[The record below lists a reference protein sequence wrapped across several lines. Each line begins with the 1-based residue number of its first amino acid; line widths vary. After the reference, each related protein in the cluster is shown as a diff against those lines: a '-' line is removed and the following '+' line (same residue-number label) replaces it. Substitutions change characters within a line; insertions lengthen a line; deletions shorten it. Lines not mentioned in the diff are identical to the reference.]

1 MSDQI
6 KPNSPGNEPELKLVL
21 DREILE
27 SSLWKSLVKE
37 LGDRFFAK
45 KLPPLTPYTPV
56 SQSGD
61 PRQDVHL
68 LLPEEEFEESLWKS
82 LFRQIDEFF
91 FPKKLPPL
99 KLESKPEPV
108 KNIWG
113 FYDYKRNGAFA
124 STGVHLL
131 IIAAIA
137 ASYIV
142 IKHPTVAA
150 APQKVTVTLV
160 DPADIPPLKPS
171 KTQVGGGGGG
181 GDHDVLQ
188 ASKGKL
194 PKLSMQQITP
204 PVVVVRNEHP
214 KLAVEPTV
222 VVPPQVQLASN
233 SMPNLGDPMAHAI
246 LPSNG
251 TGSGGGIGSG
261 SGGGVGSGK
270 GPGVGPGEGGG
281 IGGGIFHV
289 GGGTSAPRP
298 IYSPEPE
305 FSEEARKAK
314 YQGVCTLGLIVG
326 TDGRPRNIHV
336 LSSLGMGLDEKAIEA
351 VKNWKFEPAMR
362 DGHPVNVEIA
372 VEVDF
377 HLY

>member
-1 MSDQI
+1 MGSEQLN
-6 KPNSPGNEPELKLVL
+6 PNGPGQGPEL
-21 DREILE
+21 
-27 SSLWKSLVKE
+27 
-37 LGDRFFAK
+37 
-45 KLPPLTPYTPV
+45 
-56 SQSGD
+56 
-61 PRQDVHL
+61 HL
-68 LLPEEEFEESLWKS
+68 LITDKQFEEPLYKS
-82 LFRQIDEFF
+82 LFRELDEFF

-108 KNIWG
+108 KDIWG
-113 FYDYKRNGAFA
+113 FYSYWKVGAA
-124 STGVHLL
+124 GVAGYYALL
-131 IIAAIA
+131 VLAVALTVYLGRRIVSA
-137 ASYIV
+137 AS
-142 IKHPTVAA
+142 PT
-150 APQKVTVTLV
+150 QKVTVTLV

-181 GDHDVLQ
+181 GDRDVLQ

-204 PVVVVRNEHP
+204 PVVVIRNDHP
-214 KLAVEPTV
+214 KLAVEPTIV
-222 VVPPQVQLASN
+222 IPPQVQLASN
-233 SMPNLGDPMAHAI
+233 NMPNLGDPMAHAV

-251 TGSGGGIGSG
+251 TGAGGGIGSG

-270 GPGVGPGEGGG
+270 GPGFGPGEGGG
-281 IGGGIFHV
+281 VGGGIFHV
-289 GGGTSAPRP
+289 GGGVSPPRV
-298 IYSPEPE
+298 IYQPEPE

-326 TDGRPRNIHV
+326 ADGRPSNIRV

-351 VKNWKFEPAMR
+351 VKNWKFEPAMK
-362 DGHPVNVEIA
+362 DGHPVRVEIA